1 MMKLNIGDAI
11 LEPQSMRS
19 IEVKFRTRSENGVLI
34 HIQENSNYTTVKVRL
49 ELI

>member
-1 MMKLNIGDAI
+1 MMKVNIGDAI
-11 LEPQSMRS
+11 LEHQSMNS
-19 IEVKFRTRSENGVLI
+19 IEVRFRTRSENGVLI